1 MDRLAAL
8 ADILPPLPPA
18 PLPPAPW
25 WQTPLPWLA
34 LVFALALCV
43 WVLLGWRRG
52 RVWRLLRA
60 QARAVLQRETQ
71 GPQTSQLTTELTTQ
85 LATHLAA
92 QLRLALPEAGWPQPL
107 RTAFDALRFAPASA
121 ETSITLKAAAQTLES
136 AATQALRAAWWGRAR
151 AYAAFVHSLQHAALK
166 AVQ

>member
-8 ADILPPLPPA
+8 ADILPPPPPA

-43 WVLLGWRRG
+43 WVVLGWRRG
-52 RVWRLLRA
+52 RTWRLLRA

-71 GPQTSQLTTELTTQ
+71 GPQTTRLTTE

-92 QLRLALPEAGWPQPL
+92 QLRLVLPETDWPQPL

-121 ETSITLKAAAQTLES
+121 ETSVTLKAAAQTLES

-151 AYAAFVHSLQHAALK
+151 AQAAFARSLQHAAHRGVK
-166 AVQ
+166 

>member
-25 WQTPLPWLA
+25 WQTPQPWLA
-34 LVFALALCV
+34 LTVALALCAWAV
-43 WVLLGWRRG
+43 LGWRRG

-60 QARAVLQRETQ
+60 QARGVLQRETQ
-71 GPQTSQLTTELTTQ
+71 GPQTPQLTTE

-92 QLRLALPEAGWPQPL
+92 QLRLVLPEADWPQPL

-121 ETSITLKAAAQTLES
+121 EASSVLKTTAQTLET
-136 AATQALRAAWWGRAR
+136 AATQALRAAWWGKPRAQ
-151 AYAAFVHSLQHAALK
+151 AAFAHNLQHAALK

>member
-25 WQTPLPWLA
+25 WQTPQPWLGLA
-34 LVFALALCV
+34 VALAVCV
-43 WVLLGWRRG
+43 WVVLGWRRG
-52 RVWRLLRA
+52 RVWRRLQT

-71 GPQTSQLTTELTTQ
+71 GPQTSQLATH

-92 QLRLALPEAGWPQPL
+92 QLRLALPEADWPQPL
-107 RTAFDALRFAPASA
+107 RTDFDALRFAPASA

-136 AATQALRAAWWGRAR
+136 AATQALRTAWWGRAR
-151 AYAAFVHSLQHAALK
+151 AHAAFVQSLQHAAEQLP
-166 AVQ
+166 

>member
-25 WQTPLPWLA
+25 WQTPQPWLA
-34 LVFALALCV
+34 LVVALVLCA
-43 WVLLGWRRG
+43 WVVLGWRRG
-52 RVWRLLRA
+52 RTWRLLRA

-71 GPQTSQLTTELTTQ
+71 GPQTTQLATELATQ

-92 QLRLALPEAGWPQPL
+92 QLRLVLPEAGWPQPL

-121 ETSITLKAAAQTLES
+121 ETSIDLKAAAQTLES

-151 AYAAFVHSLQHAALK
+151 AHAAFVHSLQHAALK

>member
-25 WQTPLPWLA
+25 WQTPQSWLA
-34 LVFALALCV
+34 LTVVMALCAWAV
-43 WVLLGWRRG
+43 LGWRRG
-52 RVWRLLRA
+52 RVWRRLRA
-60 QARAVLQRETQ
+60 QARGVLQRETQ
-71 GPQTSQLTTELTTQ
+71 GPQTPQLTTE

-92 QLRLALPEAGWPQPL
+92 QLRLVLPEAGWPQPL

-121 ETSITLKAAAQTLES
+121 EAPITLKAAAQTLES

-151 AYAAFVHSLQHAALK
+151 AHAAFVHSLQHAALK
-166 AVQ
+166 AVE

>member
-34 LVFALALCV
+34 LAVALAVCV
-43 WVLLGWRRG
+43 WLVLGWRRG
-52 RVWRLLRA
+52 RVWRRLQA
-60 QARAVLQRETQ
+60 HARAALQCETQ
-71 GPQTSQLTTELTTQ
+71 GPQTSQLATHMATH

-92 QLRLALPEAGWPQPL
+92 QLRLALPEDDWPQPL

-151 AYAAFVHSLQHAALK
+151 AQAAFVHNLQQHAARLLP
-166 AVQ
+166 

>member
-18 PLPPAPW
+18 PLPPASW
-25 WQTPLPWLA
+25 WQTPQPWLA
-34 LVFALALCV
+34 LVVVLAVCV

-85 LATHLAA
+85 LATLLAA
-92 QLRLALPEAGWPQPL
+92 QLRLALPEADWPQPL
-107 RTAFDALRFAPASA
+107 RTVFDALRFAPASA
-121 ETSITLKAAAQTLES
+121 ETPITLKAAAQTLES

-151 AYAAFVHSLQHAALK
+151 AHAAFVHSLQHAALK

>member
-18 PLPPAPW
+18 PLPPALW

-34 LVFALALCV
+34 LVFALALCA
-43 WVLLGWRRG
+43 WVVLGWRRG
-52 RVWRLLRA
+52 RTWRLLRA
-60 QARAVLQRETQ
+60 QARAVWQRETQ
-71 GPQTSQLTTELTTQ
+71 GPQTTQLATELATQ

-121 ETSITLKAAAQTLES
+121 ETSIDLKAAAQTLES

-151 AYAAFVHSLQHAALK
+151 AHAAFVHSLQHAALK

>member
-25 WQTPLPWLA
+25 WQTPQPWLA
-34 LVFALALCV
+34 LVFAPALCV
-43 WVLLGWRRG
+43 WVVLGWGRG
-52 RVWRLLRA
+52 RTWRLLRA

-71 GPQTSQLTTELTTQ
+71 GPQTTQLATELATQ

-92 QLRLALPEAGWPQPL
+92 QLRLALPEADWPQPL

-121 ETSITLKAAAQTLES
+121 ETSIDLKAAAQTLES

-151 AYAAFVHSLQHAALK
+151 AHAAFVHSLQHAALK

>member
-34 LVFALALCV
+34 LAVVLAVCV
-43 WVLLGWRRG
+43 WVVLGWRRG
-52 RVWRLLRA
+52 RVWWLLRA

-71 GPQTSQLTTELTTQ
+71 GPQTTQ

-92 QLRLALPEAGWPQPL
+92 QLRLALPEAEWPQPL

-121 ETSITLKAAAQTLES
+121 ETPITLKAAAQTLES

-151 AYAAFVHSLQHAALK
+151 AHAAFVHSLQHAALK